1 MSLLGVLKGTEL
13 AKQIDQSME
22 AELRGVGM
30 YYALAYLANEKGYSE
45 VAKTLEHIANDEAR
59 HAGLYSV
66 LNGHVQEDIFATLA
80 QFAQVESNAE
90 ARILAFAETVRKL
103 GQEEAALEIEATA
116 KDEGRHGVLLQAL
129 VEKHGNPKKRH

>member
-30 YYALAYLANEKGYSE
+30 YYALALLAREQGHPE
-45 VAKTLEHIANDEAR
+45 TAKTLESIANDEAR

-66 LNGHVQEDIFATLA
+66 LNGHVQADIFATLA
-80 QFAQVESNAE
+80 QFAQLESNAE
-90 ARILAFAETVRKL
+90 TRIAAFAEAVRKL
-103 GQEEAALEIEATA
+103 GQEDAALEIEATA